1 MIYNI
6 YAVGDSL
13 RNIRKKYGYTQ
24 NNMAESL
31 GISYTHY
38 SQIEQGRHRMSM
50 QLMMKIVSKY
60 GVDPNSLLGIQ
71 LQGKST
77 DEEILE
83 QIFLKEAENTIYYY
97 LFIVALETGMRLG
110 ELAGL
115 QWKDI
120 DFKKKVIHVRHSL
133 TYFSKNGKYVFQM
146 HPTKTNKG
154 LRDIPLTA
162 IAIDALHQ
170 QFFKKKRIVNQGKE
184 PLEGYEDL
192 VFVTKNNKPTTQ
204 FLVGECIE
212 GIMRKI
218 HKHNPDLI
226 FERVTPHC
234 FRHTF
239 ATRCLEANIP
249 LKTVS
254 QILGH
259 SQLQLTTDLY
269 MHVTTDML
277 FDSLEQFER
286 KRHVG

>member
-1 MIYNI
+1 M
-6 YAVGDSL
+6 
-13 RNIRKKYGYTQ
+13 
-24 NNMAESL
+24 
-31 GISYTHY
+31 
-38 SQIEQGRHRMSM
+38 
-50 QLMMKIVSKY
+50 
-60 GVDPNSLLGIQ
+60 
-71 LQGKST
+71 
-77 DEEILE
+77 
-83 QIFLKEAENTIYYY
+83 
-97 LFIVALETGMRLG
+97 
-110 ELAGL
+110 
-115 QWKDI
+115 
-120 DFKKKVIHVRHSL
+120 
-133 TYFSKNGKYVFQM
+133 
-146 HPTKTNKG
+146 
-154 LRDIPLTA
+154 
-162 IAIDALHQ
+162 
-170 QFFKKKRIVNQGKE
+170 
-184 PLEGYEDL
+184 
-192 VFVTKNNKPTTQ
+192 FVTKTIKPTTQ